1 MEAEEY
7 MEKGLELK
15 IIGHVRTDF
24 TSKFGIPRQSGLIE
38 ELKGTIVMEPEYREP
53 AAFKAAGRL
62 VADGPAAAARRKQA
76 CRSVCHP
83 FSFPSKCAGTFLRK
97 AGTD

>member
-1 MEAEEY
+1 MYKKRGWLPGKEDRAAMEAEEY

-38 ELKGTIVMEPEYREP
+38 ELKGTIVMEPEYR
-53 AAFKAAGRL
+53 
-62 VADGPAAAARRKQA
+62 
-76 CRSVCHP
+76 
-83 FSFPSKCAGTFLRK
+83 
-97 AGTD
+97 